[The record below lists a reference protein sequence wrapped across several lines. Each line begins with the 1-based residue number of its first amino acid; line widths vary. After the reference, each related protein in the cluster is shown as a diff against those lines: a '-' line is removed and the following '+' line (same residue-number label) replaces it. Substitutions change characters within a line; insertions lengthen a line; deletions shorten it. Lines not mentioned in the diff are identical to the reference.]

1 MKIRSLQNLSANTI
15 QLVVNQFFGAV
26 VFYILSL
33 GLNKPAF
40 GQINLALAVLLSV
53 FNILSFGIDQ
63 LVVKKVAQGED
74 VPHVIRLYI
83 GHVLLTG
90 FIFYGL
96 LLLGYIVFK
105 TSPAYNLI
113 LWIGAG
119 KLFIFF
125 SMPFKQVCSG
135 LEKFK
140 LLARMSV
147 VSNCIR
153 AVVLLALMLFHSLTI
168 YSIIITFVSGDA
180 LELIYT
186 LYLFYRNTGYRT
198 KTTFDRLGY
207 QTLLKE
213 SMPQL
218 GVVLIT
224 SALARFD
231 WLFIGFM
238 VSDVKLAEYSFAYKV
253 FEISTLPM
261 LAIAPLL
268 IPRFTRYF
276 NSADPGSVNL
286 KFLIRAELII
296 AAFTVLILNL
306 SWAPVVN
313 TLTHGKYGSV
323 NVVTVFILSL
333 CIPMLYVNNFLWTIF
348 FAKGQLKLIL
358 HAFIIMLAVN
368 VGTNVI
374 LIPLYGNAGAALAY
388 LAACFAQ
395 TIFFLVK
402 NEVSELKGVFVTML
416 VCTAC
421 AIASGFL
428 IRLIPVNYMLQITFS
443 ILIYIVL
450 LFAGMQLKRNDRYEL
465 KSFFHI

>member
-1 MKIRSLQNLSANTI
+1 MKIRALQNLSANTI
-15 QLVVNQFFGAV
+15 QLVINQFFGAV
-26 VFYILSL
+26 MFYILSI
-33 GLNKPAF
+33 GLEKSSF

-63 LVVKKVAQGED
+63 LTVKKVAQGDD

-90 FIFYGL
+90 LIFYGL

-105 TSPAYNLI
+105 TSPTYNLI
-113 LWIGAG
+113 LWIGAV

-135 LEKFK
+135 LEKFR

-153 AVVLLALMLFHSLTI
+153 AFALLALMLLHSLSI

-186 LYLFYRNTGYRT
+186 LYLFYRNTSYRT
-198 KTTFDRLGY
+198 KATFDRAGY

-238 VSDVKLAEYSFAYKV
+238 VSDVKLAEYSFAYKI

-306 SWAPVVN
+306 SWEPVVN
-313 TLTHGKYGSV
+313 MLTHGKYGSV

-333 CIPMLYVNNFLWTIF
+333 CIPTLYLNNFLWTIF

-358 HAFIIMLAVN
+358 HSFIITLTVN
-368 VGTNVI
+368 VGANLI

-388 LAACFAQ
+388 LISSLSQ
-395 TIFFLVK
+395 TLFFLAK
-402 NEVSELKGVFVTML
+402 NKVDELKGIFFTML
-416 VCTAC
+416 ICTLC
-421 AIASGFL
+421 AVASGFF
-428 IRLIPVNYMLQITFS
+428 IRRVPINYMLQIAFS

-450 LFAGMQLKRNDRYEL
+450 LFAGMQIKRNDRNEL

>member
-1 MKIRSLQNLSANTI
+1 MKIRALQNLSANTI
-15 QLVVNQFFGAV
+15 QLVINQFFGAV
-26 VFYILSL
+26 MFYILSI
-33 GLNKPAF
+33 GLDKPSF

-63 LVVKKVAQGED
+63 LVVKKVAQGDD

-90 FIFYGL
+90 LIFYGL
-96 LLLGYIVFK
+96 LLLGYTVFK

-153 AVVLLALMLFHSLTI
+153 AFVLLALMLLHSLNI

-186 LYLFYRNTGYRT
+186 LYLFYRNTSYRA
-198 KTTFDRLGY
+198 KVTFDRAGY
-207 QTLLKE
+207 RALLKE

-231 WLFIGFM
+231 WVFIGFM

-253 FEISTLPM
+253 FEISTFPM

-306 SWAPVVN
+306 SWEPVVN
-313 TLTHGKYGSV
+313 ALTHGKYGSV
-323 NVVTVFILSL
+323 NVVTVFVLSL
-333 CIPMLYVNNFLWTIF
+333 CIPTLYLNNFLWTIF

-358 HAFIIMLAVN
+358 HSFIITLTVN
-368 VGTNVI
+368 VGANLI

-388 LAACFAQ
+388 LISSLSQ
-395 TIFFLVK
+395 TLFFLAK
-402 NEVSELKGVFVTML
+402 NKVDELKGVFFTMIT
-416 VCTAC
+416 CTLC
-421 AIASGFL
+421 AVASGFF
-428 IRLIPVNYMLQITFS
+428 IRQVPINYILQIAFS
-443 ILIYIVL
+443 IIIYIIL
-450 LFAGMQLKRNDRYEL
+450 LFAGLQLKRNDRYQL
-465 KSFFHI
+465 KSFFHP

>member
-15 QLVVNQFFGAV
+15 QLVINQFFSAV
-26 VFYILSL
+26 VFYILSV
-33 GLNKPAF
+33 GLDKPAF

-63 LVVKKVAQGED
+63 LVVKKVAQGDD

-83 GHVLLTG
+83 GHALLTG
-90 FIFYGL
+90 LVFYGL

-105 TSPAYNLI
+105 TSAAYNLI

-135 LEKFK
+135 LEKFR

-153 AVVLLALMLFHSLTI
+153 AFALLALMLFHSLTI

-186 LYLFYRNTGYRT
+186 LYLFYRNTNYRT
-198 KTTFDRLGY
+198 KAIFDRAGY

-253 FEISTLPM
+253 FEISTFPM

-296 AAFTVLILNL
+296 AAFTVLVLNL
-306 SWAPVVN
+306 SWEPVVN
-313 TLTHGKYGSV
+313 ALTHGKYGSV

-333 CIPMLYVNNFLWTIF
+333 CIPALYLNNFLWTTF
-348 FAKGQLKLIL
+348 FAKGRLKLIL
-358 HAFIIMLAVN
+358 HSFIIMLAVN

-395 TIFFLVK
+395 TIFFLIK

-416 VCTAC
+416 VCTTC
-421 AIASGFL
+421 AVASGFF
-428 IRLIPVNYMLQITFS
+428 IRLIPVNYILQIVLA
-443 ILIYIVL
+443 ILVYIML
-450 LFAGMQLKRNDRYEL
+450 LFLGMQLKRNDRFEL

>member
-15 QLVVNQFFGAV
+15 QLVINQFFGAV

-33 GLNKPAF
+33 GLDKPAF

-63 LVVKKVAQGED
+63 LVVKKVAQGDD
-74 VPHVIRLYI
+74 VPRVLRLYI

-90 FIFYGL
+90 LLFYGL
-96 LLLGYIVFK
+96 LLLGYVFLK
-105 TSPAYNLI
+105 TFPAYSLI

-119 KLFIFF
+119 KLLIFF
-125 SMPFKQVCSG
+125 SMPFKQICSG

-153 AVVLLALMLFHSLTI
+153 AFVLLALMLFHALTI
-168 YSIIITFVSGDA
+168 NTIIITFVAGDA
-180 LELIYT
+180 LEFICT
-186 LYLFYRNTGYRT
+186 LYLFYSNTTYRSKTKFDGSGYR
-198 KTTFDRLGY
+198 L
-207 QTLLKE
+207 LLKE

-238 VSDVKLAEYSFAYKV
+238 VSDIKLAEYSFAYKV

-276 NSADPGSVNL
+276 NSNEPGNVNL

-306 SWAPVVN
+306 SWEPVVN

-333 CIPMLYVNNFLWTIF
+333 CIPMLYLNNFLWTIF

-358 HAFIIMLAVN
+358 QAFIITLTVN
-368 VGTNVI
+368 VGANLI
-374 LIPLYGNAGAALAY
+374 LIPLLGNAGAAIAF
-388 LAACFAQ
+388 LAATFAQ
-395 TIFFLVK
+395 TVFFLIK
-402 NEVSELKGVFVTML
+402 NEVDELKGVFFTML
-416 VCTAC
+416 ICTLC
-421 AIASGFL
+421 AVISGFF
-428 IRLIPVNYMLQITFS
+428 IRLIPINDILKIAFS
-443 ILIYIVL
+443 ILVYIIL
-450 LFAGMQLKRNDRYEL
+450 LFLGMQLKRNDRYEL
-465 KSFFHI
+465 KTFLHL

>member
-1 MKIRSLQNLSANTI
+1 MKIRALQNLSANTI
-15 QLVVNQFFGAV
+15 QLVINQFFGAV
-26 VFYILSL
+26 MFYILSI
-33 GLNKPAF
+33 GLDKPSF

-63 LVVKKVAQGED
+63 LVVKKVAQGDD

-90 FIFYGL
+90 LIFYGL
-96 LLLGYIVFK
+96 LLLGYVVFK

-153 AVVLLALMLFHSLTI
+153 AFVLLALMLLHSLNI

-186 LYLFYRNTGYRT
+186 LYLFYRNTSYRA
-198 KTTFDRLGY
+198 KVTFDRAGY
-207 QTLLKE
+207 QALLKE

-231 WLFIGFM
+231 WVFIGFM

-253 FEISTLPM
+253 FEISTFPM

-306 SWAPVVN
+306 SWEPVVN
-313 TLTHGKYGSV
+313 ALTHGKYGSV
-323 NVVTVFILSL
+323 NVVTVFVLSL
-333 CIPMLYVNNFLWTIF
+333 CIPTLYLNNFLWTIF

-358 HAFIIMLAVN
+358 HSFIVTLAVN
-368 VGTNVI
+368 VGANLI

-388 LAACFAQ
+388 LISSLSQ
-395 TIFFLVK
+395 TLFFLTK
-402 NEVSELKGVFVTML
+402 NKVDELKGVFFTMIT
-416 VCTAC
+416 CTLC
-421 AIASGFL
+421 AVASGFL
-428 IRLIPVNYMLQITFS
+428 IRQVPINYILQIAFS

-450 LFAGMQLKRNDRYEL
+450 LFAGLQLKRNDRYQL
-465 KSFFHI
+465 KSFFHP